1 MKKHLFFGMFAA
13 VGMTLATSCTNDE
26 NIIPSSNEAQVTFSL
41 GLESGINTRAIS
53 DGTGINQLFYAIF
66 DKAGNLVKNYTN
78 KEFKEEETIS
88 LVKGETYTAVF
99 WAWDKDCEAYT
110 IGADNKTVTINYDK
124 ALNNDE
130 NRDAFFKNVTFTVD
144 GNENISIVLKRAFA
158 QLNVGIPQSEFDEAK
173 EAGLE
178 IKNSKVEIKKA
189 ATTLNL
195 MDGTVGGAQDITITF
210 EAATI
215 PTEKLYVDADC
226 NGVDE
231 EYVYLSM
238 SYFLANDES
247 DGASKTTLEDLK
259 FTFSDD
265 NGTSFILTDG
275 LANAPVQRN
284 HRTNI
289 VSLGGIG
296 GGGGI
301 ITGDVTVKVL
311 LDPLYDGEHTLTN
324 GNVWEEYAGIYTEEA
339 LAGKTIEIP
348 AGWHIRN
355 GWILEPMPENW
366 STDKPNGID
375 DTYVIYRKSYS
386 IDGKGNTITF
396 EPYAYKFAAKNVFA
410 AADNAIVTVK
420 DLNFAG
426 EHSGVYAGVY
436 VRNYNKYTTKFE
448 NVNIVNN
455 KLFAYNNNGQTPI
468 IAFTNYG
475 TTELKNCTITGSDW
489 VGENKDGRT
498 DLAKFAIEKYDGIYD
513 VFAPNTTTTKI
524 DNSTIGRIY
533 VNAQGI
539 LEVYNG
545 SKVDEIICDPIDG
558 LAKAKITIDAEVGN
572 LKLLQYS
579 PTSYPYTLTI
589 KANAKIGTL
598 NLNSK
603 ENHTFNKNNVII
615 EEGANITT
623 IICNGTEYKSI
634 ADFKAAI

>member
-26 NIIPSSNEAQVTFSL
+26 NVIPSSNEAQVTFSL

-66 DKAGNLVKNYTN
+66 DKDGNLVKNYTN

-99 WAWDKDCEAYT
+99 WAWDKDCETYT
-110 IGADNKTVTINYDK
+110 IGTDNKTVTINYDK

-195 MDGTVGGAQDITITF
+195 MDGTVGGAQDITF
-210 EAATI
+210 EANTI

-289 VSLGGIG
+289 VSLDGA

-324 GNVWEEYAGIYTEEA
+324 EKVWETNAGIYTEEA
-339 LAGKTIEIP
+339 LAGETIEMP
-348 AGWHIRN
+348 NGWHIRN
-355 GWILEPMPENW
+355 GYILEPMPENW
-366 STDKPNGID
+366 ETSTPNGID
-375 DTYVIYRKSYS
+375 GTYVIYEKPYT
-386 IDGKGNTITF
+386 IDGKGNTVTF
-396 EPYAYKFAAKNVFA
+396 EPYEYHFVAKNAFAATNGTL
-410 AADNAIVTVK
+410 VTVK
-420 DLNFAG
+420 NLTFAG
-426 EHSGVYAGVY
+426 EHFGVFGGVYDGKKNFNTIFENITIENNGIY
-436 VRNYNKYTTKFE
+436 CYNK
-448 NVNIVNN
+448 NGNIPMSVFSS
-455 KLFAYNNNGQTPI
+455 L
-468 IAFTNYG
+468 G
-475 TTELKNCTITGSDW
+475 TATLNNCTIKGTYW
-489 VGENKDGRT
+489 VGEKD
-498 DLAKFAIEKYDGIYD
+498 LNVNAQNAYDNYGLYD
-513 VFAPNTTTTKI
+513 VFVPNNKMTTI
-524 DNSTIGRIY
+524 NNSTIGSINIENHGNLTISGTSTIDKIDAKAL
-533 VNAQGI
+533 VKGTVTIN
-539 LEVYNG
+539 EG
-545 SKVDEIICDPIDG
+545 SKVTLLYVNQYSASYAPTVNIKAGAIVETLDLNSI
-558 LAKAKITIDAEVGN
+558 AKLSKITIDNAATVG
-572 LKLLQYS
+572 
-579 PTSYPYTLTI
+579 
-589 KANAKIGTL
+589 KI
-598 NLNSK
+598 
-603 ENHTFNKNNVII
+603 IW
-615 EEGANITT
+615 
-623 IICNGTEYKSI
+623 NGTEYTSI
-634 ADFKAAI
+634 ADFKTAAGL